1 MIWGKSMSNFQS
13 FQLDEDDTG
22 SEYSSCVVNT
32 KEDDKSKT
40 SRRGEDKEHLMR
52 KEQW

>member
-1 MIWGKSMSNFQS
+1 ME
-13 FQLDEDDTG
+13 EDDTG
-22 SEYSSCVVNT
+22 SEYSSGLVNT

-40 SRRGEDKEHLMR
+40 SRRGEDKERLMR